1 MGNTLDIRKALT
13 TTTPNA
19 AEYLIQDEIVAG
31 IKEYF
36 EKRTPLWNQF
46 RKEKTGSN
54 AIVFKEQ
61 LGVPVASFG
70 AEMGPLPAAQ
80 TASYGE
86 RAVAL
91 KSIYTRGEVSGQ
103 MIASSANYID
113 ALEREIRNHTMGMI
127 NTLENTLV
135 TGDSTARP
143 NEFDG
148 LVKWVTNTVD
158 AGTINGRTA
167 PADLVL
173 SDLEYMRDATTTGFF
188 DLFIMDAASRR
199 RLWAVLQP
207 QIRFIDKAT
216 IEGGFEVPTYS
227 GIPIMEV
234 KPHTTEARTAMAGV
248 ILGVNKEM
256 VWLPVL
262 QDLTYEE
269 LAHTRDST
277 DFIIKMYLGMVV
289 EGGAA
294 YHAKLTNFTTGV

>member
-1 MGNTLDIRKALT
+1 MANSLDISKALT
-13 TTTPNA
+13 STTANA
-19 AEYLIQDEIVAG
+19 ADFLIQDEIVAG
-31 IKEYF
+31 IREYF

-46 RKEKTGSN
+46 RKEKTGSL

-70 AEMGPLPAAQ
+70 AEMGPLPASQ
-80 TASYGE
+80 TASYAE

-103 MIASSANYID
+103 MIAASANYID

-135 TGDSTARP
+135 TGDATARP

-148 LVKWVTNTVD
+148 LLKWITNTVD
-158 AGTINGRTA
+158 AGTINGRSA
-167 PADLVL
+167 PANLTL
-173 SDLEYMRDATTTGFF
+173 TDLEYMRDATTTGFF
-188 DLFIMDAASRR
+188 DLFIMDAATRR

-234 KPHTTEARTAMAGV
+234 KPHTVEARTAMQGV
-248 ILGVNKEM
+248 ILGVNKEQ

-262 QDLTYEE
+262 QDITYEE

-277 DFIIKMYLGMVV
+277 DFIIKMYLGLVV
-289 EGGAA
+289 EGGAV
-294 YHAKLTNFTTGV
+294 YHAKLTNFLTGV